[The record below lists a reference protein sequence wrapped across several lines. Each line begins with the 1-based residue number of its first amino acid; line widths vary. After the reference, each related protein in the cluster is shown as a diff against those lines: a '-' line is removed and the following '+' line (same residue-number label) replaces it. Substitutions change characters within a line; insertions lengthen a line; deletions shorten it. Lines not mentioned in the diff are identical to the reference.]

1 MEREHTLTNNER
13 FLVTGALGCI
23 GAWSVRNLVREGI
36 PTGTL
41 DLSHK
46 THRLQLL
53 ITEEEMSRIHF
64 MQGDISKLE
73 DVERAFQEFQPT
85 HVIHLAALQ
94 LPFCKANP
102 PLGALVNVVGTVNI
116 FEAAKHA
123 GLQRVVFASTTAVYG
138 IAEEY
143 GPGKLEHEAPLKP
156 RSHYGVYK
164 QANEGTA
171 RVYWLEDGISSIGL
185 RPYTVYGAGRD
196 QGMTSTPTKAML
208 AAALGRP
215 YRVTYSSRC
224 AFQYG
229 DDMAKVFIMAARAP
243 FTGTEVFNVG
253 GDSVSVP
260 EIIAAIEAVTPELRG
275 KLTYDDV
282 PLPFPEDVDN
292 SALTGVL
299 GSLPNTTLQ
308 DGVRETIEIFKQA
321 LKDGRMT
328 VEDAEAILG

>member
-1 MEREHTLTNNER
+1 MNEER

-23 GAWSVRNLVREGI
+23 GAWTVRNLAREGT

-41 DLSHK
+41 DLSQK
-46 THRLQLL
+46 KHRLQLL
-53 ITEEEMSRIHF
+53 LSEGEMARVQF
-64 MQGDISKLE
+64 MQGDIAKLE
-73 DVERAFQEFQPT
+73 DVEKAFHEFQPT
-85 HVIHLAALQ
+85 HIIHLAALL
-94 LPFCKANP
+94 LPLCKANP
-102 PLGALVNVVGTVNI
+102 PLGALVNVVGTVNM
-116 FEAAKHA
+116 FEAVKHA
-123 GLQRVVFASTTAVYG
+123 GLKSMVFASTTAVYG
-138 IAEEY
+138 IADEY
-143 GPGKLEHEAPLKP
+143 GSGKLEHDALLNP

-208 AAALGRP
+208 AAALGRS
-215 YRVTYSSRC
+215 YRITYSSRC

-229 DDMAKVFIMAARAP
+229 DDMAKVFIMAARAS
-243 FTGTEVFNVG
+243 FKGTEVFNVG

-260 EIIAAIEAVTPELRG
+260 EIITAIESVAPEMRG

-292 SALTGVL
+292 RALTAVVGL
-299 GSLPNTTLQ
+299 LPNTDLL

-328 VEDAEAILG
+328 VEDAEAILK